1 MCIELFANRKHN
13 KRNDVIKMQM
23 IEFST
28 RDDVIE
34 MFESRFQFAN
44 TQMSQMIREQIEFQ
58 LIAFQNTFD
67 TLTFQFDVLHSSIET
82 SLHHQIALNYAHA
95 IIDDENN
102 DYVVNAIARNEHEN
116 ATLFEIVETR
126 TMQTMRTFEITRN
139 LQIIDV

>member
-1 MCIELFANRKHN
+1 MKYKVTVQSTNADHDTSQSER
-13 KRNDVIKMQM
+13 V
-23 IEFST
+23 EFIDAAT
-28 RDDVIE
+28 LYYPHTY
-34 MFESRFQFAN
+34 

-116 ATLFEIVETR
+116 ATLFEIVETQ

-139 LQIIDV
+139 LQINDV